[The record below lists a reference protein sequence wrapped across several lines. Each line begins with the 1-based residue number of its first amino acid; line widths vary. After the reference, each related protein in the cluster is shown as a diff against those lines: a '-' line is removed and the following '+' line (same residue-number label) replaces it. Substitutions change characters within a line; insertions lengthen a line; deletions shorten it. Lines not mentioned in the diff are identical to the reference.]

1 VREAMPA
8 SGWAQVPPGARRLW
22 SDVLRD
28 GAAVLRSGPFRAYL
42 AVELVASGYLV
53 ARRGPEM
60 LLLLALVFG
69 GAAVAAF
76 LAWAAGRLPGAHPGQ
91 DPVPA
96 PRAELA
102 AIFVAYAGLSGS
114 FLGWWPGDDWT
125 SGWGVFRLALVAWS
139 LVFAVG
145 WVSGTAR
152 GTLGPGSLGWI
163 ARGWFPFWPLALAI
177 VVPKVPVAGLGIVG
191 ATWGGLASGLVQ
203 QVLLQVGLTARL
215 EAVLG
220 RGDAAAVLAAAGFGA
235 AHIAMNLP
243 QAGGDWWIAAAN
255 AAVLQTTIGLVFCA
269 AFLRHRAP
277 LGLGFCH
284 ALLMA

>member
-1 VREAMPA
+1 MRETTPA
-8 SGWAQVPPGARRLW
+8 TGAPRGPSRSQGLR
-22 SDVLRD
+22 VELLRD
-28 GAAVLRSGPFRAYL
+28 GATVLRSGPFRAYL
-42 AVELVASGYLV
+42 AVELLASGFLV
-53 ARRGPEM
+53 VRRGPEM
-60 LLLLALVFG
+60 LPLLALIFG
-69 GAAVAAF
+69 GAAVAGF
-76 LAWAAGRLPGAHPGQ
+76 LAWAAGRMPGAHDGR
-91 DPVPA
+91 DPVSA

-102 AIFVAYAGLSGS
+102 AIAVAYAGLSGS
-114 FLGWWPGDDWT
+114 FLGWWPGGDWT

-139 LVFAVG
+139 LVFAAG
-145 WVSGTAR
+145 WVAGIVR
-152 GTLGPGSLGWI
+152 GTPSLDPVAWI
-163 ARGWFPFWPLALAI
+163 GRSWLPFWPLILAI
-177 VVPKVPVAGLGIVG
+177 LAPKVPVQGLAIVG
-191 ATWGGLASGLVQ
+191 ATWGGLASGVVQ
-203 QVLLQVGLTARL
+203 QILLQVGLTSRL

-220 RGDAAAVLAAAGFGA
+220 RPDAAAVIAAGGFGA